1 VASIPQGQVVVSSSS
16 FHIHYLKKNK
26 QTGGNMEVT
35 APVLVVKSKKLGRA
49 LTAASLLA
57 APFTGGASLAAGAA
71 ARAGMVGVQGARA
84 AMAKRTATQA
94 GKGLKTAQEASKTA
108 QTASSLPSSLDDSKV
123 AVQRGA
129 NHKSLA
135 AKNRAANAPG
145 TDADL
150 TQFGGTG
157 FESQSGENNPFGQ
170 LSQRAEDAATEA
182 PSIETNRLSSG
193 TGQNTV
199 QSSFTPKVLDAYE
212 TENIA
217 QQNVNAA
224 QLQSDK
230 MNEKLQQ
237 AQDAYK
243 ESIDTNTPIGAASAA
258 GAYGFNQMEQ
268 HKKQNEANQ
277 KAEMERLEGLA
288 EDVRAKAST
297 GTGGKVA
304 VT

>member
-1 VASIPQGQVVVSSSS
+1 VVASIPQGQVVVSSSS

-230 MNEKLQQ
+230 MNEKF
-237 AQDAYK
+237 YK

-288 EDVRAKAST
+288 EDARAKAST